1 MKRNGGHSFRRTTQM
16 RFRHPP
22 PARAAL
28 KEASI
33 SAEMLAFFFGMLGM
47 GAMTYTLGVTPAQ
60 AGAHPLVF

>member
-1 MKRNGGHSFRRTTQM
+1 M